1 MQTLLDIEGI
11 DSVTGSLLEAAGYTD
26 IDALTSNKPEVIY
39 AELAMANKMLRIME
53 QEPSLELVKSWFES
67 ITEKIEYEGAA
78 VTDSQPDSILITDP
92 RVFEPFVPKALPLS
106 EDFVKNQKIV
116 VVQLPRVKRIPG
128 QNEDEKAQL
137 EPSEEKNLPNP
148 LDKKIK
154 VDALR
159 SVEPNRKHGV
169 HNTKLQSIDDYRKN
183 GNGVTPHQESEDA
196 NNVRKA
202 ISETNAEVDPSSKK
216 YIRGV
221 LHNDS
226 RRTYLGAWGHIL
238 ACVLLV
244 GSIVPIVYILFK
256 PEHYIW
262 GWMAP
267 AILFMASVVYL
278 FIARKS
284 SCPVCRQRQFVPKAC
299 RKHVKAHAW
308 PMLGNM
314 LPTAWHLV
322 RYKWFRCIFCGTS
335 IRLKE

>member
-39 AELAMANKMLRIME
+39 AELAMANKMLHIME

-67 ITEKIEYEGAA
+67 LTEKIEYEGAA
-78 VTDSQPDSILITDP
+78 VTDSQTVSILGTDP
-92 RVFEPFVPKALPLS
+92 RVFEPFAPKALPLS

-116 VVQLPRVKRIPG
+116 VAQLPRVKKILG
-128 QNEDEKAQL
+128 QNEDEKAHL
-137 EPSEEKNLPNP
+137 EPSKEKNLPKP
-148 LDKKIK
+148 LNKKIK
-154 VDALR
+154 VDAVR
-159 SVEPNRKHGV
+159 SVKTDRKYGV
-169 HNTKLQSIDDYRKN
+169 DNTKLQSIDDYRKN
-183 GNGVTPHQESEDA
+183 GNGVTPHQQPEDA

-202 ISETNAEVDPSSKK
+202 MSGTNAEVDPSSEK

-221 LHNDS
+221 LHNDA
-226 RRTYLGAWGHIL
+226 RRTYLGALGHIL

-244 GSIVPIVYILFK
+244 GSIAPIVYILFK

-262 GWMAP
+262 GLMTP
-267 AILFMASVVYL
+267 VLLFVALVVYVL
-278 FIARKS
+278 IARGS

-299 RKHVKAHAW
+299 RKHVKAHTW
-308 PMLGNM
+308 PKLGVM

-335 IRLKE
+335 IRLKK